1 MGSPKSDILLHPV
14 RLRIVLATSGNRLT
28 PAELSERLPDVPQ
41 ASLYRHIAR
50 LAEAGVLDVVDER
63 KIRGVTE
70 RTYAVNA
77 EAMTIGAE
85 DADAM
90 TADEHHRSFAA
101 FAGALIDAYGRYL
114 SNPGARP
121 SSDGVSYRQIP
132 LNLSDEELERMA
144 GELGAVL
151 RRNLDLEPS
160 PDRRRRLMSIV
171 LMPDS

>member
-14 RLRIVLATSGNRLT
+14 RLRIVLALSGTRLT

-50 LAEAGVLDVVDER
+50 LAEASVLDVVDER
-63 KIRGVTE
+63 KIRGVRE

-77 EAMTIGAE
+77 EAATIGAE

-90 TADEHHRSFAA
+90 TSEEHHRSFAA

-114 SNPGARP
+114 SDPGARP
-121 SSDGVSYRQIP
+121 SADGVSYRQIP
-132 LNLSDEELERMA
+132 LNLSGEELEQMA

-151 RRNLDLEPS
+151 NHYVELEPS
-160 PDRRRRLMSIV
+160 PNRRRRLMSIV
-171 LMPDS
+171 TMPDS